1 MDKEKPT
8 NLEGLCGQ
16 FSAERVWPVQD
27 SGFEPTEYT
36 VRTGIDVK
44 ADGPGTAMVAAI
56 EEMGLRVPES
66 YCFHVEHL
74 RTGRKWE
81 VELYPSGEI
90 EVENWDV

>member
-1 MDKEKPT
+1 
-8 NLEGLCGQ
+8 
-16 FSAERVWPVQD
+16 
-27 SGFEPTEYT
+27 
-36 VRTGIDVK
+36 VK